1 MILLNKDKSPP
12 VREVASV
19 TLLTAE
25 ANIEYYG

>member
-1 MILLNKDKSPP
+1 MMLLYKNNSPP
-12 VREVASV
+12 VRDMASV